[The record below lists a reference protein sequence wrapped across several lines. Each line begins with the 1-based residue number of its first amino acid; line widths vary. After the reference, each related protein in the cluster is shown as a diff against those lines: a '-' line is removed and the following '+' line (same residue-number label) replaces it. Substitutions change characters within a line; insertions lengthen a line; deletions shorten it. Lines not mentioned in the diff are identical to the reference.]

1 MTSPILDLHPMN
13 WNQAIDHNPV
23 LCFAIIATICL
34 IGLQTST
41 MLFRIISRVIRFF
54 CVSFRGWPPQH
65 LDADGNFRVCGDTD
79 GVSSA
84 RPLLVVPW
92 GDCHGYINEAAKGGW
107 VLVESHHVTR
117 PMVVLPDGSS
127 HRFQLSDPE
136 SE

>member
-41 MLFRIISRVIRFF
+41 MLFRII
-54 CVSFRGWPPQH
+54 
-65 LDADGNFRVCGDTD
+65 RVCGDTD